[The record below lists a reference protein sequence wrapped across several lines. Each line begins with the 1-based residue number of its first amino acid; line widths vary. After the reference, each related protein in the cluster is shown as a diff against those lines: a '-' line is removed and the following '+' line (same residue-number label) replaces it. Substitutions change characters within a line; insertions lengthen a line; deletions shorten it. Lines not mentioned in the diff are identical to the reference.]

1 VVVDVSGIV
10 VDEDD
15 VVDEEVVDEDVV
27 GNVEEVEATVVVVV
41 AITLLVTL
49 NL

>member
-1 VVVDVSGIV
+1 MAVVVVDAIGIV

-15 VVDEEVVDEDVV
+15 VVDEDVVDEDVV
-27 GNVEEVEATVVVVV
+27 EVTVVVVV
-41 AITLLVTL
+41 AITLLFTF